1 MKAWMKS
8 LAVIGGAALVNLT
21 VPVHAQGILYPQ
33 KGPIEITVLFPGGS
47 SADLT
52 ARLLADGMAK
62 QLGTPVIIVNRPGA
76 GGAIGYRYV
85 ADQKP
90 DGYSLV
96 WNSNSISTTYH
107 SGVLPFDYHAFDP
120 VARVLV
126 EAPVIAVRSDSKWKT
141 LAGLMADAKLRS
153 KKITVGN
160 SGVGSHTHISSVALF
175 KTAGVEV
182 VDVPFAAAQVVP
194 SLMGGYVDVLAGGLW
209 TTGFTLPVPSLIGG
223 HVDVLVQLPAALS
236 GYVKTG
242 QVRLLAAL
250 TPKRDPALP
259 DVPTA
264 REQGFDVSLEAWRG
278 IAVPK
283 GTPKPI
289 IAMIETAIR
298 KTVDSADFAN
308 ASKKFGVSPAFMP
321 ADDFGALIAKEDA
334 TLARLLEVIGLKKQ
348 P

>member
-1 MKAWMKS
+1 MKAWIKS
-8 LAVIGGAALVNLT
+8 LAVIGGAALVNLAT
-21 VPVHAQGILYPQ
+21 PIQAQEVPYPQ
-33 KGPIEITVLFPGGS
+33 KGLIEITVLFPAGS
-47 SADLT
+47 SADVT
-52 ARLLADGMAK
+52 ARVLADGMAK
-62 QLGTPVIIVNRPGA
+62 QLGAKVIVVNHPGA
-76 GGAIGYRYV
+76 GGAIGYRYI
-85 ADQKP
+85 AGQKP

-107 SGVLPFDYHAFDP
+107 SGLLPFDYRTFDP

-126 EAPVIAVRSDSKWKT
+126 EAPVIAVRGDSKWKT
-141 LAGLMADAKLRS
+141 LAELIADAKSRP
-153 KKITVGN
+153 KEITVGN

-194 SLMGGYVDVLAGGLW
+194 SL
-209 TTGFTLPVPSLIGG
+209 IGG

-242 QVRLLAAL
+242 QARLLAAL
-250 TPKRDPALP
+250 IPKRDPALP

-264 REQGFDVSLEAWRG
+264 QEQGFDVSLEAWRG

-283 GTPKPI
+283 GTPKPV

-298 KTVDSADFAN
+298 KTVDSADFVT

-321 ADDFGALIAKEDA
+321 ADEFGALIAKEDA
-334 TLARLLEVIGLKKQ
+334 TLARLLQVIGLKKQ